1 MLSAFAGV
9 ARLMR
14 FVPRSVMIGFVN
26 ALAILMFMAQI
37 PYLVDVP
44 WIVYPIVAVDIA
56 MMILLP
62 RLTSAV
68 PAPLVAVI
76 LITIATVALR
86 WTVPDVGDKGELP
99 DGLPILGIPA
109 VPSTFD
115 TLAIIAPF
123 AITMALVSLMESL
136 MTAKLVDDITDTR
149 SHKTREAWGQG
160 VANVVTGFFGG
171 SGGCAMSGQPMIDVQ
186 VSGARTRV
194 STFLSGVF
202 VLLLVVTLGDLSRSS
217 RWPHSLPS

>member
-1 MLSAFAGV
+1 MLPAFAGV

-44 WIVYPIVAVDIA
+44 WIVYPMVAVGIA

-86 WTVPDVGDKGELP
+86 WTVPDVGDQGELP

-109 VPSTFD
+109 VPSTF
-115 TLAIIAPF
+115 
-123 AITMALVSLMESL
+123 
-136 MTAKLVDDITDTR
+136 
-149 SHKTREAWGQG
+149 
-160 VANVVTGFFGG
+160 GG
-171 SGGCAMSGQPMIDVQ
+171 IGGIGGCAMIGQPMINVE

-217 RWPHSLPS
+217 RWPHSWPS